1 MGRETNISLGAIMS
15 NVINIKG
22 KNYRLVADR
31 VKQFR
36 SMKEYEGYCLHTELL
51 HFDGTFIILKGQVL
65 DGNGMVISEGIAS
78 EKVGSSFINETS
90 WAENCQTSAIGRTLA
105 FLNED
110 LMGDSFPSADEMNY
124 AMSGQDKIKTK
135 VDCIC
140 EIIQTA
146 KTENELRSLWETNN
160 VKWKNEFGDNSFP
173 RIEKTKNEMKKRLNK
188 KVAA

>member
-90 WAENCQTSAIGRTLA
+90 WSENCQTSAIGRALA

-173 RIEKTKNEMKKRLNK
+173 RIEKTKNEMKKRLSK

>member
-1 MGRETNISLGAIMS
+1 MS

-51 HFDGTFIILKGQVL
+51 HFDGTFIVLKGQVL

-90 WAENCQTSAIGRTLA
+90 WAENCQTSAIGRALA

-110 LMGDSFPSADEMNY
+110 LMGDSLPSADEMNC

-173 RIEKTKNEMKKRLNK
+173 RIEKTKNEMKKRLSK